1 MNTTLRNILIG
12 LGIILAVLSIW
23 YFIHI
28 VAYILISAVL
38 ALIGQPVVEL
48 LGNVRYRQIKIPKAI
63 RALLTLLLMW
73 TIAGLFL
80 RIFIPIIAREVQ
92 NLSELD
98 PQLILDSFAEPVKR
112 LEAIIEKYSM
122 RGTEHFTIENF
133 ITEKAIKIFN
143 VSFLTNTLSTFAGIL
158 GNAFIAFFSISFM
171 TFFFLR
177 DENLFAEAIL
187 SVVPDKYVDSFQHA
201 MSSSRHLLMRYFI
214 GVLFQ
219 ITGIFIMV
227 TIGLTLIGVGFY
239 HSLMIAL
246 IAASVNFVP
255 YIGPL
260 IGSTVGILLGIT
272 THLELDFYTHIM
284 PLVGW
289 MVLVFTIV
297 HLIDNI
303 LCQPLIFSNSVN
315 AHPLE
320 IFILLLIA
328 GSLAGIA
335 GMMLAIP
342 AYTIIRVFAKEFF
355 IKFKVVKKLTK
366 NIS

>member
-1 MNTTLRNILIG
+1 MNRTWRYLLIG
-12 LGIILAVLSIW
+12 LGIILAILSIW

-28 VAYILISAVL
+28 VAYILLSAVL
-38 ALIGQPVVEL
+38 ALIGRPIVNL
-48 LGNVRYRQIKIPKAI
+48 LGKLQYKRIKIPKAI
-63 RALLTLLLMW
+63 RALFALLFIW
-73 TIAGLFL
+73 TIAVIFL
-80 RIFIPIIAREVQ
+80 RIFIPIIAKEVQ
-92 NLSELD
+92 NLSEIN
-98 PQLILDSFAEPVKR
+98 PQVIFESFSEPIKR
-112 LEAIIEKYSM
+112 MEAVVDKYSM
-122 RGTEHFTIENF
+122 RGTEHFKVQNF
-133 ITEKAIKIFN
+133 LSEKVMNIFN
-143 VSFLTNTLSTFAGIL
+143 VSFLTTILGTFASLL
-158 GNAFIAFFSISFM
+158 GNAFIAFFSVSFI

-177 DENLFAEAIL
+177 DETLFAEAIL
-187 SVVPDKYVDSFQHA
+187 SVVPDKYVDAFKHA
-201 MSSSRHLLMRYFI
+201 LSSASHLLMRYFI
-214 GVLFQ
+214 GVVIQ

-227 TIGLTLIGVGFY
+227 TAGLTLIGVGLN

-246 IAASVNFVP
+246 FAACVNFIP

-272 THLELDFYTHIM
+272 THLDLDFYTQIL
-284 PLVGW
+284 PLIGW
-289 MVLVFTIV
+289 MAVVFIIV

-355 IKFKVVKKLTK
+355 NNFKVVKKLTK
-366 NIS
+366 NIG

>member
-1 MNTTLRNILIG
+1 ME
-12 LGIILAVLSIW
+12 AV
-23 YFIHI
+23 
-28 VAYILISAVL
+28 V
-38 ALIGQPVVEL
+38 
-48 LGNVRYRQIKIPKAI
+48 
-63 RALLTLLLMW
+63 
-73 TIAGLFL
+73 
-80 RIFIPIIAREVQ
+80 
-92 NLSELD
+92 D
-98 PQLILDSFAEPVKR
+98 
-112 LEAIIEKYSM
+112 KYSM
-122 RGTEHFTIENF
+122 RGTEHFKVQNF
-133 ITEKAIKIFN
+133 LSEKVMNIFN
-143 VSFLTNTLSTFAGIL
+143 VSFLTTILGTFASLL
-158 GNAFIAFFSISFM
+158 GNAFIAFFSVSFI

-177 DENLFAEAIL
+177 DETLFAEAIL
-187 SVVPDKYVDSFQHA
+187 SVVPDKYVDAFKHA
-201 MSSSRHLLMRYFI
+201 LSSASHLLMRYFI
-214 GVLFQ
+214 GVVIQ

-227 TIGLTLIGVGFY
+227 TAGLTLIGVGLN

-246 IAASVNFVP
+246 FAACVNFIP

-272 THLELDFYTHIM
+272 THLDLDFYTQIL
-284 PLVGW
+284 PLIGW
-289 MVLVFTIV
+289 MAVVFIIV

-355 IKFKVVKKLTK
+355 NNFKVVKKLTK
-366 NIS
+366 NIG